1 MVAGIHPVH
10 QILTADATVA
20 AAVSSPYVN
29 TNTITNTNTNT
40 NTNTKAGSKLATFL
54 GNFQIF
60 SLFAKQLDYLIGSFN
75 CHWLWSYLL
84 SA

>member
-20 AAVSSPYVN
+20 AGVSSPYVN
-29 TNTITNTNTNT
+29 TNTN
-40 NTNTKAGSKLATFL
+40 AGDKLTAFS
-54 GNFQIF
+54 GNFQILN
-60 SLFAKQLDYLIGSFN
+60 LFAKKLNYFFGSFN

>member
-29 TNTITNTNTNT
+29 TITNPIEITKTNAN
-40 NTNTKAGSKLATFL
+40 AGGKLTAFS

-60 SLFAKQLDYLIGSFN
+60 NLFAKKLNYLIGSFN